1 MRTSRLAVLACLAL
15 GVQIAAAIPSQAA
28 TPALTISNRKVVE
41 GNSGQVAAVFAIKL
55 SAASGSTVTVAYATK
70 NGTAKAPGDYV
81 AASGTVSFPAGTVVR
96 RRTIQV
102 NGDTLDED
110 NERFQVRL
118 SAPTN
123 ATIADGI
130 GSGTIVDDDCT
141 EIDTEPNDS
150 DNTADSLGTVTI
162 GNPVT
167 TNGVICPAF
176 SDTQDHFS
184 ASGTDA
190 GGGSGTFSMTI
201 ALNYNAAVA
210 PLSLQGG
217 LIPGTPT
224 ETSTTGSG
232 HEQVVLT
239 WPDTAGDDTRSV
251 YARVFGTTESENS
264 YSLTYT
270 LSEA

>member
-1 MRTSRLAVLACLAL
+1 
-15 GVQIAAAIPSQAA
+15 
-28 TPALTISNRKVVE
+28 VVE
-41 GNSGQVAAVFAIKL
+41 GNSGQIAAIFAIKL

-96 RRTIQV
+96 RRTIEV
-102 NGDTLDED
+102 NGDTLDES

-141 EIDTEPNDS
+141 EVDAEPNDS
-150 DNTADSLGTVTI
+150 DGSADVVGTLTPGTNVSTI
-162 GNPVT
+162 
-167 TNGVICPAF
+167 GVICP
-176 SDTQDHFS
+176 SSLEDHFS
-184 ASGTDA
+184 ATGHDTNAVTGD
-190 GGGSGTFSMTI
+190 FSMTVD
-201 ALNYNAAVA
+201 LTYNAAIA

-217 LIPGTPT
+217 LVPGAPT

-239 WPDTAGDDTRSV
+239 WTDTPGDDSRPV
-251 YARVFGTTESENS
+251 YARVYGSTTNENS
-264 YSLTYT
+264 YTLKYT
-270 LSEA
+270 FSQP

>member
-1 MRTSRLAVLACLAL
+1 MRTCRLAVLACLAL
-15 GVQIAAAIPSQAA
+15 GVQIAAATPSPAA
-28 TPALTISNRKVVE
+28 TPSLTISNRTVVE

-81 AASGTVSFPAGTVVR
+81 AASGTVSFPAGTLVR

-102 NGDTLDED
+102 NGDTLDEG

-141 EIDTEPNDS
+141 ETDTEPNDS
-150 DNTADSLGTVTI
+150 DNTADSLGSVTI
-162 GNPVT
+162 GNQAT
-167 TNGVICPAF
+167 TNGVICPEF
-176 SDTQDHFS
+176 GDTQDHFS
-184 ASGTDA
+184 ATGTDP
-190 GGGSGTFSMTI
+190 GSGSGTFSMTVD
-201 ALNYNAAVA
+201 LTYNAAIA

-239 WPDTAGDDTRSV
+239 WPDTAGDDSRPV
-251 YARVFGTTESENS
+251 YARVYGSTTNENS
-264 YSLTYT
+264 YTLTYT

>member
-1 MRTSRLAVLACLAL
+1 MRIRRLAVLACLAL
-15 GVQIAAAIPSQAA
+15 GAQIAAAIPSGAA
-28 TPALTISNRKVVE
+28 TPSLTITNRKVVE

-81 AASGTVSFPAGTVVR
+81 TASGTLSFPPGTVVR
-96 RRTIQV
+96 RRTIEV
-102 NGDTLDED
+102 NGDTLDEID
-110 NERFQVRL
+110 EHFQVRL

-141 EIDTEPNDS
+141 ETDVEPNDS
-150 DNTADSLGTVTI
+150 DNSADSVGSVTI
-162 GNPVT
+162 GNPVIT
-167 TNGVICPAF
+167 HGVICPAF
-176 SDTQDHFS
+176 GDTQDHFS
-184 ASGTDA
+184 ASGTDS
-190 GGGSGTFSMTI
+190 GTGSGTFSMTVD
-201 ALNYNAAVA
+201 LSYNAAVA

-224 ETSTTGSG
+224 ENSTTGSG
-232 HEQVVLT
+232 HEQIVLT
-239 WPDTAGDDTRSV
+239 WPDTAGDDTRAV
-251 YARVFGTTESENS
+251 YARVYGTTATENS
-264 YSLTYT
+264 YTLTYT